1 MKKGAL
7 YKTVRVILV
16 LAVSLIAAFVLVA
29 LRPEPVRQTPQE
41 TGRLVEVMPAKA
53 VKTHMVIEGFGTVEP
68 QEALKLVAE
77 VPGQIVRMADT
88 FEEGLFFEKDTTLIS
103 IDPRN
108 YQLEVDRCRVQIR
121 QADAEI
127 KRLDQEVLNIKAS
140 LEIAKSDTALAK
152 ADYIRQKDLVERN
165 VVSQSALDKAE
176 QRYLASFERLQSLE
190 NQMALMDPRKEQL
203 NAQREMYRVMH
214 KKAQLDLERTGI
226 MAPFDGWV
234 LEKAVEAGQHV
245 GTGQYL
251 GTIYA
256 DGALEIE
263 VRIAVKDL
271 QWLPAGIDPDH
282 PVEAEI
288 VFGHNDTTHIW
299 EGRLIR
305 MKAQME
311 KRTRTLPVIIGI
323 HDTRPKG
330 REKEGVR
337 LRPGMFVR
345 VKIKGK
351 EISRAFVL
359 PRHVVHA
366 GDVVYT
372 VNDRR
377 LKIKPVRVLR
387 TYKETV
393 IVTEGLSDG
402 ERIIKSPLS
411 SPMEGML
418 LRIET
423 EER

>member
-1 MKKGAL
+1 MNTEKILLVDDEEEFISVLAERMQARGVKVDAVTSGADAVEQVKETF
-7 YKTVRVILV
+7 YDAVILDM
-16 LAVSLIAAFVLVA
+16 AMPGMDGI
-29 LRPEPVRQTPQE
+29 E
-41 TGRLVEVMPAKA
+41 T
-53 VKTHMVIEGFGTVEP
+53 
-68 QEALKLVAE
+68 LKHL
-77 VPGQIVRMADT
+77 
-88 FEEGLFFEKDTTLIS
+88 
-103 IDPRN
+103 
-108 YQLEVDRCRVQIR
+108 LEVNPDLQVIF
-121 QADAEI
+121 
-127 KRLDQEVLNIKAS
+127 LTGKA
-140 LEIAKSDTALAK
+140 T
-152 ADYIRQKDLVERN
+152 
-165 VVSQSALDKAE
+165 
-176 QRYLASFERLQSLE
+176 
-190 NQMALMDPRKEQL
+190 
-203 NAQREMYRVMH
+203 
-214 KKAQLDLERTGI
+214 
-226 MAPFDGWV
+226 

-256 DGALEIE
+256 HGALEIE

-323 HDTRPKG
+323 HDTRPKD